1 MQKSL
6 KLLASL
12 SLLAAIVS
20 CGTMQTSD
28 FEVMVKLPASE
39 DCYGFRVMS
48 GKEAVYPKEQC
59 TQIVKRAVFLTSANW
74 AMLRGDILTN
84 CQYQECKQITG
95 AFDALFLAIDKGLQ
109 EVPIR

>member
-1 MQKSL
+1 MR
-6 KLLASL
+6 LLRLLGSL
-12 SLLAAIVS
+12 SLLATVVS

-39 DCYGFRVMS
+39 DCHGFRVMS
-48 GKEAVYPKEQC
+48 GKETRYPAFQC
-59 TQIVKRAVFLTSANW
+59 EQIVKRAVFLTSANW

-84 CQYQECKQITG
+84 CQYQECKQIAG